1 MKSIGTR
8 IAVWYAVAATTTLA
22 VVLVVGYHFLQRNLV
37 RGLDLLNA
45 TEFRQ
50 IQSHLGPEFMTMSAA
65 FQELRL
71 REISDNAS
79 AQFYIE
85 LHLPGGDVLRSF
97 NLNERDIPNPPRDA
111 PMSASV
117 GDLGE
122 MRIAGFDLSPYRL
135 VIATP
140 LEPIRDVMSS
150 FRLAAVVLTAV
161 MLLVSLAIGRGLS
174 RLLLRPMRL
183 IRDTA
188 DRIRSDNLDQR
199 IPVSEVQDE
208 LSDLARLLNA
218 TFDRLETSFNQIR
231 RFTAEA
237 SHELKTPLSLIR
249 LNAEKLQRDAA
260 GNAMQAELAQAQIEE
275 VTRLNK
281 IVEDLL
287 LLARADARAVELRLR
302 REDVARFVEAFA
314 QDASALA
321 EHHGMGF
328 SWQHEGTGS
337 ATFDPAWMHQVLLN
351 LLANAVNASPDAAEI
366 ALHSEVFADGT
377 WRLMMDDQGAG
388 LPEHERERVFER
400 FVRYPRSQRDHA
412 QGATLSGSGLG
423 LAICRSIV
431 ELHGGRIRA
440 VDRPGGRGLR
450 VVIEVP
456 AAASPG

>member
-8 IAVWYAVAATTTLA
+8 IAVWYALAATVSLS
-22 VVLVVGYHFLQRNLV
+22 VVLVIGYQYLQRNLI

-50 IQSHLGPEFMTMSAA
+50 IQSHLGPEFSSMSAA

-85 LHLPGGDVLRSF
+85 LHLPDGDVLRSF
-97 NLNERDIPNPPRDA
+97 NLNERDIPDPDPQG
-111 PMSASV
+111 PISAAV

-122 MRIAGFDLSPYRL
+122 MRISGFDLPPYRL

-150 FRLAAVVLTAV
+150 FRTSAMVLTGL

-174 RLLLRPMRL
+174 RLLLRPMRA
-183 IRDTA
+183 IRETA
-188 DRIRSDNLDQR
+188 ERIGSNRLDQR
-199 IPVSEVQDE
+199 IPVADVQDE

-218 TFDRLETSFNQIR
+218 MFDRLETSFNQIR

-249 LNAEKLQRDAA
+249 LNAEKLQRDA
-260 GNAMQAELAQAQIEE
+260 GTNAVQAEVAQAQIEE

-287 LLARADARAVELRLR
+287 LLARADARAVELRHR
-302 REDVARFVEAFA
+302 QEDPARFVDTFA
-314 QDASALA
+314 QDAAALV
-321 EHHGMGF
+321 EDRGMRF
-328 SWQHEGTGS
+328 SWTHSGVGL
-337 ATFDPAWMHQVLLN
+337 AVFDPAWMHQVLLN
-351 LLANAVNASPDAAEI
+351 LLTNAVNASPAAAEI
-366 ALHSEVFADGT
+366 SLSSVRHADGS
-377 WRLMMDDQGAG
+377 WQLAMDDEGAG
-388 LPEHERERVFER
+388 LPAHERERVFER
-400 FVRYPRSQRDHA
+400 FVRYPRSQREHA
-412 QGATLSGSGLG
+412 PGPPPSGSGLG

-440 VDRPGGRGLR
+440 EDRPGTRGLR
-450 VVIEVP
+450 VVIELP
-456 AAASPG
+456 AAASPD